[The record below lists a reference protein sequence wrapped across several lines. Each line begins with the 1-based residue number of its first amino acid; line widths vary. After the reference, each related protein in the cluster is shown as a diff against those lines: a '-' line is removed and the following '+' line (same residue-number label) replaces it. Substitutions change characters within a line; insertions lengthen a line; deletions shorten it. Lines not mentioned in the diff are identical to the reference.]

1 MSICDGAVESDAK
14 NDVVA
19 DNVIQSDLLGE
30 NARRVLRYSVEHL
43 SDFAVRYSVNRL
55 AVAPPV
61 FIASGS
67 VMMRI
72 PVGADFDP
80 IGREPLRYV
89 NLAVDRR
96 DRATVA
102 RIVRGA
108 VPWDPYGLVQ
118 RRADHW
124 YRVLTHQNL
133 KIFERRFLRGPVT
146 SLSRPARRKDQSM
159 AQGTGRSCI

>member
-1 MSICDGAVESDAK
+1 MSICDVAVESDAK

-19 DNVIQSDLLGE
+19 DNVIKSNLLGE

-43 SDFAVRYSVNRL
+43 SDFAVRYSVNRV
-55 AVAPPV
+55 AVATPV
-61 FIASGS
+61 FMASGS

-72 PVGADFDP
+72 PVGPDFDP

-102 RIVRGA
+102 RIVRGS
-108 VPWDPYGLVQ
+108 VPCDPYAAVE

-133 KIFERRFLRGPVT
+133 KIFERRFLRGAPT
-146 SLSRPARRKDQSM
+146 SLPGRARRKDQSM

>member
-1 MSICDGAVESDAK
+1 MSICDVAVESDAK

-19 DNVIQSDLLGE
+19 DNFIQSDLLGE

-61 FIASGS
+61 FIATGS

-72 PVGADFDP
+72 PVGPDFDP
-80 IGREPLRYV
+80 IGRAPLRYV
-89 NLAVDRR
+89 NMAVGRR

-108 VPWDPYGLVQ
+108 VPCDPHATVE
-118 RRADHW
+118 RRSDHW
-124 YRVLTHQNL
+124 YRVLT
-133 KIFERRFLRGPVT
+133 
-146 SLSRPARRKDQSM
+146 
-159 AQGTGRSCI
+159 